1 MDITFKEFLNKY
13 GVSSTTNFDL
23 MQIARDYGK
32 TFYKHFRVVMRDE
45 LKDIPKHVKY
55 IICNNQDS
63 TNVGSHWTA
72 IFRDS
77 NKAYVFDSYGRA
89 PSEDINTFLGYTT
102 DRYYSTFVVQ
112 TNQQFCGQVC
122 MWLLYNLFNG
132 KDYFDIILN
141 LKETISKI
149 YEL

>member
-1 MDITFKEFLNKY
+1 
-13 GVSSTTNFDL
+13 
-23 MQIARDYGK
+23 
-32 TFYKHFRVVMRDE
+32 MRDE
-45 LKDIPKHVKY
+45 LIDLPKHVKY

-63 TNVGSHWTA
+63 SHGGSHWTA

-89 PSEDINTFLGYTT
+89 PSKEIITFLNYTN

-112 TNQQFCGQVC
+112 TNQQVCGQVS
-122 MWLLYNLFNG
+122 MWVLYNLFNG

-141 LKETISKI
+141 LKEKISKI